1 MAHSQYFYFNYS
13 VSMDKLQVVFSCIR
27 NLSASNNKMEEGEN
41 VIMYIRNNYKSIK
54 EETSKE
60 RSAKRRTFGK
70 CERRLVDD
78 FVEICNYRCDIQN
91 RRFVNEIMSLLE
103 YGGYDDK
110 KPRFRQRMENIMKKM
125 RRSNKAV
132 RPSNR
137 NLSSEERH
145 PIYLHNQVSLGSD
158 SEVEADKC
166 YVANGLVDPLLNCNR
181 ETIVNGLIVDS
192 VSEPSEAVDDNDLYI
207 FYDDILN
214 WKEAGLIKENKE
226 SPSDIQ
232 ALLDQNKENDK
243 NLREDTSLD
252 EGEYKCIFNEGL
264 F

>member
-1 MAHSQYFYFNYS
+1 
-13 VSMDKLQVVFSCIR
+13 
-27 NLSASNNKMEEGEN
+27 MEEGEN
-41 VIMYIRNNYKSIK
+41 VIMYIRNNYKLIK

-137 NLSSEERH
+137 NLFSEERN
-145 PIYLHNQVSLGSD
+145 PVYLHNQVTLGSG
-158 SEVEADKC
+158 SEVEIGK
-166 YVANGLVDPLLNCNR
+166 YYLVNGLVDPLLNCTR
-181 ETIVNGLIVDS
+181 EMIMSGLIVDS
-192 VSEPSEAVDDNDLYI
+192 VSIVSEAVEDNDLYI
-207 FYDDILN
+207 FCDDIMT

-232 ALLDQNKENDK
+232 ALLDQNKENDR
-243 NLREDTSLD
+243 NLKEDTSLN
-252 EGEYKCIFNEGL
+252 EGDYKCFFSEEL